1 MNRSRM
7 VVSVSLSVLMIAGL
21 IFTNGYVLS
30 VNNQRS
36 GSTPSAGAASCLE
49 SHISQTH
56 KANVPGCCR
65 LPQTGQ
71 KISYAAGDDGDLQ
84 KGASRPDPR
93 FSDTGDATVIDHFSG
108 LMWTRNADKGNGK
121 VDWAQAIAG
130 AAACTDGGFTDW
142 RLPNRH
148 ELASLIDLGKYNPAL
163 PAGHPFIGVQ
173 PSYYWTSSTPANN
186 EDHAWLVHFYIG
198 FVTHDDKGGSHFAWF
213 VRDGK

>member
-1 MNRSRM
+1 MYPDAAAYRRQ
-7 VVSVSLSVLMIAGL
+7 VKRFLM
-21 IFTNGYVLS
+21 
-30 VNNQRS
+30 R
-36 GSTPSAGAASCLE
+36 
-49 SHISQTH
+49 
-56 KANVPGCCR
+56 PGMTVICKR
-65 LPQTGQ
+65 RITTG
-71 KISYAAGDDGDLQ
+71 
-84 KGASRPDPR
+84 PR

-186 EDHAWLVHFYIG
+186 ENHAWLVHFYIG